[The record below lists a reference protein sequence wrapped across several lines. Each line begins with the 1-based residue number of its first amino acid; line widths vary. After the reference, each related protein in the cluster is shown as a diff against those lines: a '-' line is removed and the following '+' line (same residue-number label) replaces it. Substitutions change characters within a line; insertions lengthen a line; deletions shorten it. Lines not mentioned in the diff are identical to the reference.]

1 MQDVI
6 VVTLDKVVFE
16 GKANS
21 IMLPGEQGVFE
32 VLDYHKPLV
41 SRLVK
46 GNVIVD
52 QNVFAIRRG
61 MVGVQPNKT
70 TIIMEE

>member
-6 VVTLDKVVFE
+6 VVTLDKIVFE
-16 GKANS
+16 GKAHS
-21 IMLPGEQGVFE
+21 VMLPGEQGVFE

-61 MVGVQPNKT
+61 MVGVQSNKT

>member
-6 VVTLDKVVFE
+6 VVSLDKILFE
-16 GKANS
+16 GKAS
-21 IMLPGEQGVFE
+21 SVLLPGEQGVFE

-46 GNVIVD
+46 GNIIVD

-61 MVGVQPNKT
+61 MVGVQLNKT

>member
-6 VVTLDKVVFE
+6 LVTLDKIVFE
-16 GKANS
+16 GKAS
-21 IMLPGEQGVFE
+21 SVVLPGEQGVFE

-61 MVGVQPNKT
+61 MVGVQSNKT

>member
-61 MVGVQPNKT
+61 MVGVQANKT

>member
-1 MQDVI
+1 MQDV
-6 VVTLDKVVFE
+6 VVVSLDKILFE
-16 GKANS
+16 GKAS
-21 IMLPGEQGVFE
+21 SVLLPGEQGVFE

-61 MVGVQPNKT
+61 MVGVQSNKT